1 MSFASPLPGQMLGFN
16 GFCQLIHRHRVELTV
31 IVPGDHVEIVE
42 SYPVLDIIS
51 QLELEQALGGMV
63 SLLTDEFLKPYL
75 ERTLMVLQRNN
86 QLPKLPKGIVRP
98 EIVAG
103 VNALGRGQDR
113 ESLIQFITTIAQTMG
128 PETLAKFINPDEYI
142 KRLAAAQGIDY
153 LNLVKSVS
161 DVQQE
166 QQQQQEMMAQQEMV
180 KQAGQLAS
188 APMMD
193 PTKNPNAQEMYDG
206 LTGNTEE
213 TEPPEA

>member
-1 MSFASPLPGQMLGFN
+1 MKWQTTLGQRISDAFMVLN
-16 GFCQLIHRHRVELTV
+16 IRQSERTTAEEVRLT
-31 IVPGDHVEIVE
+31 
-42 SYPVLDIIS
+42 
-51 QLELEQALGGMV
+51 QLELEQQLGGMF

-161 DVQQE
+161 DVQ
-166 QQQQQEMMAQQEMV
+166 AR
-180 KQAGQLAS
+180 AGAT
-188 APMMD
+188 D
-193 PTKNPNAQEMYDG
+193 TDG
-206 LTGNTEE
+206 TAAVPCGSSWSVC
-213 TEPPEA
+213 